1 MLLAICLILGLL
13 LLVTPSTLHMSFTPH
28 TESALQTATSSDSSS
43 PSDPIT
49 PMQFEIVKT
58 QAAQERGLGGRADV
72 PENYGMLFV
81 FSEAKP
87 VGFWMKDMLVPI
99 DIIWLSDTGTILG
112 IEDSISPNTYPKIV
126 YPPQPVKL
134 VLETRAGEARR
145 RGWAVGT
152 QVSLPQ
158 Q

>member
-1 MLLAICLILGLL
+1 
-13 LLVTPSTLHMSFTPH
+13 
-28 TESALQTATSSDSSS
+28 
-43 PSDPIT
+43 
-49 PMQFEIVKT
+49 MQFEIVKT